1 MLTIVP
7 QDIVKIVKIVL
18 VLGQGPKD
26 GVNDNVGIN
35 FTKSKINCIKCC
47 CI

>member
-1 MLTIVP
+1 MLTMVP
-7 QDIVKIVKIVL
+7 QDIMKIVKIVL

-26 GVNDNVGIN
+26 DVNENVGIN
-35 FTKSKINCIKCC
+35 FTKSKINCIKYC